1 MVEGSLPVGGLSSS
15 SAVILTYLN
24 ALCIANHIHLTENEM
39 INNAMWA
46 EKNYI
51 GVNVGRLDQSCEVY
65 CKKDSLLYLDTLDNS
80 NEIIPI
86 NKKMKPFEIM
96 IVFSGR
102 ERQLAGSAYN
112 IRVDEC
118 KAAAYALQAYAE
130 MDYKEFSTAVLRKIP
145 IGIYKEYRTKLPEN
159 WRKRADHFF
168 GEKLRVT
175 EGIKAWKEGNLDKF
189 GQLMFE
195 SGRSSIELYETGS
208 SNLKDLQDI
217 FENTDG
223 IYGGRF
229 SGAGF
234 NGSSIALV
242 DPQKEDIIKENV
254 YKKYISK
261 YPELNEKIKIIFV
274 NTADGMEL
282 NYD

>member
-1 MVEGSLPVGGLSSS
+1 
-15 SAVILTYLN
+15 
-24 ALCIANHIHLTENEM
+24 
-39 INNAMWA
+39 
-46 EKNYI
+46 
-51 GVNVGRLDQSCEVY
+51 
-65 CKKDSLLYLDTLDNS
+65 
-80 NEIIPI
+80 
-86 NKKMKPFEIM
+86 
-96 IVFSGR
+96 
-102 ERQLAGSAYN
+102 
-112 IRVDEC
+112 
-118 KAAAYALQAYAE
+118 
-130 MDYKEFSTAVLRKIP
+130 MDYGKFEDAYLRNIP
-145 IGIYKEYRTKLPEN
+145 NSIYLEYRSFLPEN
-159 WRKRADHFF
+159 WRKRADHFYS
-168 GEKLRVT
+168 ENARVIS
-175 EGIKAWKEGNLDKF
+175 GINAWKNGNIEKFGNLI
-189 GQLMFE
+189 FE

>member
-1 MVEGSLPVGGLSSS
+1 
-15 SAVILTYLN
+15 
-24 ALCIANHIHLTENEM
+24 
-39 INNAMWA
+39 
-46 EKNYI
+46 
-51 GVNVGRLDQSCEVY
+51 
-65 CKKDSLLYLDTLDNS
+65 
-80 NEIIPI
+80 
-86 NKKMKPFEIM
+86 MKPFEIM